1 MGVMNIE
8 EMESRGAELEG
19 LVQLLEERH
28 ANTEE
33 INQET
38 MRHYEKTISDLKEER
53 QTLQETANTVNFDL
67 SNVRREKSDLIDMNE
82 NLSNQVSE
90 QLNSIKKLQD
100 HEQVLMQK
108 VENSKRDLELAH
120 NGMTAELHKHWEA
133 EDDLLNMQNVMDDTD
148 LKLYDAKQEIQ
159 RLNKN
164 IQMKITM

>member
-1 MGVMNIE
+1 
-8 EMESRGAELEG
+8 
-19 LVQLLEERH
+19 
-28 ANTEE
+28 
-33 INQET
+33 

-100 HEQVLMQK
+100 HEQDLMQK

-120 NGMTAELHKHWEA
+120 NGKIQL
-133 EDDLLNMQNVMDDTD
+133 QQRFFNVTHV
-148 LKLYDAKQEIQ
+148 L
-159 RLNKN
+159 
-164 IQMKITM
+164 

>member
-1 MGVMNIE
+1 MKWSLTGKE
-8 EMESRGAELEG
+8 KLKKSRDIIFILFYNFF
-19 LVQLLEERH
+19 QERH

-100 HEQVLMQK
+100 HEQDLIQK

-120 NGMTAELHKHWEA
+120 NGKS
-133 EDDLLNMQNVMDDTD
+133 
-148 LKLYDAKQEIQ
+148 
-159 RLNKN
+159 
-164 IQMKITM
+164 

>member
-1 MGVMNIE
+1 
-8 EMESRGAELEG
+8 
-19 LVQLLEERH
+19 
-28 ANTEE
+28 
-33 INQET
+33 

-100 HEQVLMQK
+100 HEQDLMQK

-120 NGMTAELHKHWEA
+120 NGKSHYK
-133 EDDLLNMQNVMDDTD
+133 LL
-148 LKLYDAKQEIQ
+148 I
-159 RLNKN
+159 
-164 IQMKITM
+164 